1 MSSSKKKVIYTEQK
15 IEEKPSRVE
24 MIAFLHGH
32 FRYYTMNSWNRL
44 TSYARNVK
52 IQNLSLTKE
61 QRSRAYD
68 IIYAEDTFIEINERI
83 RMFNEEHGYAYQA
96 SFNGRSGGYIVLLKG
111 GKEPSGYRSYCA
123 RCGQMNYKAVL
134 PEAKTPEDHVRNFI
148 RYKNWWVP
156 EVYPDI
162 EEIKRH
168 SLPTER
174 VLEIVKEVKAEST
187 EYSENDICGS
197 CDKHGR
203 VNFPTPHMRIFT
215 RTVGMDED
223 LNFENDDEWSW
234 SDLKNRYDLVKS
246 FDRMVDDCIEIFKAL
261 CDNFE
266 AVEEEVPC
274 MRKVVVLRPVAKKED
289 TEAKE

>member
-1 MSSSKKKVIYTEQK
+1 MV
-15 IEEKPSRVE
+15 
-24 MIAFLHGH
+24 AFLRGH
-32 FRYYTMNSWNRL
+32 FRYYTMSSWNRL

-52 IQNLSLTKE
+52 IQNLGLTRE

-68 IIYAEDTFIEINERI
+68 IIYAEDAFVEINDRI
-83 RMFNEEHGYAYQA
+83 RMFNEEHNYEYQA
-96 SFNGRSGGYIVLLKG
+96 AFNGRSGGYIVLLQG
-111 GKEPSGYRSYCA
+111 GKEPSGYRSYCV

-156 EVYPDI
+156 EIYPDI
-162 EEIKRH
+162 EEIKIH
-168 SLPTER
+168 GLSTER
-174 VLEIVKEVKAEST
+174 VLEIVKEVKAEKI
-187 EYSENDICGS
+187 EYSEDDICGS
-197 CDKHGR
+197 CDKHER

-215 RTVGMDED
+215 RTAGMDED
-223 LNFENDDEWSW
+223 PDFDNEDEWS
-234 SDLKNRYDLVKS
+234 DKDIKRRYDLIKS

-274 MRKVVVLRPVAKKED
+274 VKKVVVLQPVTKKESP
-289 TEAKE
+289 EGAE